1 MDEFETYS
9 FEFQSQTYNVR
20 SNEGE
25 PIVHAAFNR
34 LEKEI
39 DYVKAQQNNL
49 SQHEEL
55 LLAALNIIG
64 TLLNLEEENKLLV
77 ELLNAE

>member
-25 PIVHAAFNR
+25 SVVYSVFDR
-34 LEKEI
+34 LEKELNN
-39 DYVKAQQNNL
+39 VKAEQNNL

-55 LLAALNIIG
+55 LLTSLNIVR
-64 TLLNLEEENKLLV
+64 TLLNLEEENKLLL